1 MEKKTEETKE
11 QGITIKKSDD
21 LSEWYNEVVIKAE
34 LADHASVKGCMFI
47 RPYGYAIWENIQG
60 ILDSKLK
67 RLGHV
72 NAYSPALI
80 PEKLLAREAE
90 HVKGFAPETYIVTHA
105 GSEKLP
111 ERLILRPTS
120 ETIIYE
126 SYAKWIR
133 SHRQLP
139 LLWNFWNSV
148 FRAEIKMT
156 KLFLRTSEFLW
167 QEGHTVHATKEDADR
182 EVMLILEVYKDLA
195 ENYLAIP
202 VIAGKKSEQEK
213 FAGALY
219 TTTLEA
225 LMPDGK
231 ALQMGTSHNLGQNFS
246 KAFGITFLDA
256 DRQRKYAWQASW
268 GVSTRMI
275 GALIMVHGDD
285 KGLILPPRVA
295 PVQTVIIPILFEK
308 SKDAV
313 LKKAKEIKKTLESSF
328 RVELDDREDYTP
340 GWKFNEH
347 ELKGV
352 PLRIE
357 IGPKDIEKNQAVA
370 VRRDTPEKIILKE
383 NQIEKGVK
391 DLLEEIQKNLYAKAK
406 NFLEQNVKDASDI
419 EEISQYTEKRLMS
432 KTMWCGNE
440 KCEDAAKEK
449 TTATLRVIPFDEKA
463 RKSGKCF
470 CCGKKAMHV
479 AYFSKAY

>member
-1 MEKKTEETKE
+1 MENRAKEVKE
-11 QGITIKKSDD
+11 QGMTVKKSDD
-21 LSEWYNEVVIKAE
+21 LSEWYNEVVVKAE
-34 LADHASVKGCMFI
+34 LADHSGAKGFMFI
-47 RPYGYAIWENIQG
+47 RPYGYAVWENIQG

-67 RLGHV
+67 KLGHK

-80 PEKLLAREAE
+80 PERLLSKEAE
-90 HVKGFAPETYIVTHA
+90 HVKGFAPEAYVVTHA
-105 GSEKLP
+105 GSEKLA
-111 ERLILRPTS
+111 ERYVLRPTS

-167 QEGHTVHATKEDADR
+167 QEGHTVHATEEDCDR
-182 EVMLILEVYKDLA
+182 EVMLILDAYRDLI

-202 VIAGKKSEQEK
+202 VVSGKKSEREK

-225 LMPDGK
+225 LMPDGR

-246 KAFGITFLDA
+246 KAFSITFLDA
-256 DRQRKYAWQASW
+256 DKQRKHAWQASW

-285 KGLILPPRVA
+285 KGLILPPRIA
-295 PVQTVIIPILFEK
+295 PVQIVIIPILFEK

-313 LKKAKEIKKTLESSF
+313 LKKAKEMKKALESSF

-347 ELKGV
+347 ELRGV

-370 VRRDTPEKIILKE
+370 VRRDTSEKIVLRENLMEKE
-383 NQIEKGVK
+383 IKK
-391 DLLEEIQKNLYAKAK
+391 LLEEIQKGLYAKAK
-406 NFLEQNVKDASDI
+406 NFLEQNVKNASDL
-419 EEISQYTEKRLMS
+419 EEVSKHIGKRMVARVN
-432 KTMWCGNE
+432 WCGDG
-440 KCEDAAKEK
+440 KCEEAVKEK
-449 TTATLRVIPFDEKA
+449 AAATLRVIRFDETA
-463 RKSGKCF
+463 GNSRCF
-470 CCGKKAMHV
+470 CCGKKALHV